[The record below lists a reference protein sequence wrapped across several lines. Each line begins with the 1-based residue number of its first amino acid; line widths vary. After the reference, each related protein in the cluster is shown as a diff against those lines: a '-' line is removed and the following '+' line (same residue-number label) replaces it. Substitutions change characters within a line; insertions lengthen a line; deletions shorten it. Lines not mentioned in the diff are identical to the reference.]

1 MTTTDEAIT
10 GVGAA
15 PSTATVDPGAS
26 DDPGPPDGG
35 SPPTHTWRGV
45 VVAAVGY
52 LLVSMVVWWNVWT
65 SHPTS
70 TTTCGCGDTSLFT
83 WFLDWPAY
91 AAAHGLN
98 PLYSTAIHVP
108 YGVNLLAN
116 TSVLAVGV
124 VLAPVTWLF
133 GPVATLNVA
142 LTLAP
147 ALSALA
153 MFVLLRRWIS
163 WSPAAF
169 IGGLLYGFSPFIL
182 ISLTDAH
189 LMLGMAPIP
198 PLIVVCL
205 DELLVRQ
212 RRSATR
218 TGAVLG
224 LLVAVQF
231 LIGSEVLVLTAIA

>member
-10 GVGAA
+10 GVGVA

-26 DDPGPPDGG
+26 DDPGPSGAG

-91 AAAHGLN
+91 ATAHGLN

-153 MFVLLRRWIS
+153 MFVLLRRWVS

-169 IGGLLYGFSPFIL
+169 IGGLLYGFSPFVL
-182 ISLTDAH
+182 VEPHRRPPDA
-189 LMLGMAPIP
+189 GSGRGP
-198 PLIVVCL
+198 PLVVACL
-205 DELLVRQ
+205 DELLMRQAGVRSQ
-212 RRSATR
+212 RASGSVSWWSCSSSSAPR
-218 TGAVLG
+218 C
-224 LLVAVQF
+224 
-231 LIGSEVLVLTAIA
+231 S

>member
-10 GVGAA
+10 GAGAA
-15 PSTATVDPGAS
+15 PSTATVGAGAAEDPGTS
-26 DDPGPPDGG
+26 DGG
-35 SPPTHTWRGV
+35 SSPIHTWRGV

-108 YGVNLLAN
+108 YGVNLLTN

-153 MFVLLRRWIS
+153 MFVLLRRWVS

-169 IGGLLYGFSPFIL
+169 IGGLFYGFSPFVL
-182 ISLTDAH
+182 VSLTDAH
-189 LMLGMAPIP
+189 LMLGLAVVP
-198 PLIVVCL
+198 PLVVACL
-205 DELLVRQ
+205 DEMLMRQ
-212 RRSATR
+212 ARRPVPVGIGLGFSCSCSSSSAPR
-218 TGAVLG
+218 C
-224 LLVAVQF
+224 
-231 LIGSEVLVLTAIA
+231 S